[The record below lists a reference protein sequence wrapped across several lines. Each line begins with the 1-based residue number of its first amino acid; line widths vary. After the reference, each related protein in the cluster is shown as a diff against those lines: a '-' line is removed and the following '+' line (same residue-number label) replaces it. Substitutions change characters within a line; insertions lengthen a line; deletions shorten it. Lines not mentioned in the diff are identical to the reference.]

1 MEAGLSRLPRPDEVL
16 PSCAAARVHL
26 AAVDVDTLD
35 ADRLHR
41 LADDLQV
48 AIATVHDHVAASYFL
63 PVPATSSS

>member
-1 MEAGLSRLPRPDEVL
+1 MPRP
-16 PSCAAARVHL
+16 RVHL